1 MVPEI
6 ALIAPYKRMADM
18 TAEINGNLA
27 EPIGVETALL
37 SEAVGVAQRFQQNGV
52 QVLISRGGTAM
63 AIRKAP
69 GIILPV
75 VEISVTGYDIVR
87 AVGKAREI
95 DRRIAVIG
103 FENMIMG
110 ARTLSEVL
118 GVRITEHLLSHE
130 EECEDAV
137 RKAVADGAGVIIGG
151 VIAMRW
157 TKRMGVAGILIDS
170 GEEGIRQAINEAR
183 RVLWVKKQENT
194 RSRQFRL
201 ILDYVSDGVVA
212 TDEKGKITVLNAI
225 AEKVIGLPAGE
236 AIGRHISE
244 MAPDLGISRAPKAM
258 RPAIADLR
266 EINGTPVSLNRVPI
280 LANDSYGGTVV
291 TFQEI
296 SKIQSLERKVRNKL
310 HNRGLVARFT
320 FEDLV
325 GISKA
330 MAGTVEKAGRFAR
343 ADSTILIVGETGTG
357 KELLAQSI
365 HNASNRRDGPFVAV
379 NCAALPEN
387 LLESE
392 LFGYVSGAFTG
403 ARKEGKAGLFELGHG
418 GTILLDE
425 IAGMSTRLQERLLR
439 VLQEK
444 EVMRL
449 GDDRV
454 VPVDVRVIAA
464 TNKELEVLMAEG
476 RFQQDLYYRLDVL
489 KLVVPPLRERR
500 EDIPLLAAHFAR
512 QFCRQ
517 LGVEEKAFSQGA
529 LNALSAR
536 PWHGN
541 VRELQNAVEKLV
553 VLCDG
558 NEIGYDDVGRI
569 LDEWNGTARQAAG
582 IAGNNLLK
590 DSIRQ
595 AEYEAIKRVLRQVD
609 GNKTEAARVLGI
621 DRATLWRK
629 LKEE

>member
-1 MVPEI
+1 MPEI
-6 ALIAPYKRMADM
+6 ALIAPYKKMADM
-18 TAEINGNLA
+18 AQEINKTLA
-27 EPIGVETALL
+27 EPIGVSTALL
-37 SEAVGVAQRFQQNGV
+37 SGAVGVAQRFQQEGA
-52 QVLISRGGTAM
+52 QVLISRGGTAT
-63 AIRKAP
+63 AIRKAQ
-69 GIILPV
+69 GIVLPV

-95 DRRIAVIG
+95 DQRMAIIG

-110 ARTLSEVL
+110 ARTLSDVL
-118 GVRITEHLLSHE
+118 GVQIAQHLLADES
-130 EECEDAV
+130 ECEAAV
-137 RKAVADGAGVIIGG
+137 REAVDAGIKVIIGG

-157 TKRMGVAGILIDS
+157 AKRLGATGILIDS

-194 RSRQFRL
+194 RSQQFKL

-212 TDEKGKITVLNAI
+212 ADEKGKITVLNTI
-225 AEKVIGLPAGE
+225 AEKVIGLPARE
-236 AIGRHISE
+236 AIGKHISE
-244 MAPDLGISRAPKAM
+244 IAPGLGIPRAAKTT
-258 RPAIADLR
+258 RPAIADLGA
-266 EINGTPVSLNRVPI
+266 INGTPVSLNRVPI
-280 LANDSYGGTVV
+280 LANDSYAGVVV

-310 HNRGLVARFT
+310 HNRGLVAKFT
-320 FEDLV
+320 FEDIV
-325 GISKA
+325 GVSPA
-330 MAGTVEKAGRFAR
+330 MAKTLDKARRFAR
-343 ADSTILIVGETGTG
+343 VDSTILIVGETGTG

-392 LFGYVSGAFTG
+392 LFGYVGGAFTG

-425 IAGMSTRLQERLLR
+425 IAGMSTRLQARLLR
-439 VLQEK
+439 VLQER

-454 VPVDVRVIAA
+454 IPVDVRVIAA
-464 TNKELEVLMAEG
+464 TNQELEVLTAHG
-476 RFQQDLYYRLDVL
+476 RFQHDLYYRLDVL
-489 KLVVPPLRERR
+489 RLVVPPLRERR
-500 EDIPLLAAHFAR
+500 EDIPLLVDHFAR

-517 LGVEEKAFSQGA
+517 LGTEEKTFSRGA

-558 NEIGYDDVGRI
+558 KEIGYEDVGRVM
-569 LDEWNGTARQAAG
+569 DEWNGTARLAAG
-582 IAGNNLLK
+582 TPGNGRLK
-590 DSIRQ
+590 DSLRQ
-595 AEYEAIKRVLRQVD
+595 AEYEAIKQVLRQVG

>member
-1 MVPEI
+1 MPEI
-6 ALIAPYKRMADM
+6 AMIAPYKRMADM
-18 TAEINGNLA
+18 AAEINGNLA

-37 SEAVGVAQRFQQNGV
+37 SEAVGVARRFQQNGV

-95 DRRIAVIG
+95 DRRMAVIG

-130 EECEDAV
+130 EECEAAV
-137 RKAVADGAGVIIGG
+137 RKAAADGAGVIIGG

-157 TKRMGVAGILIDS
+157 AKRMGVAGILIDS

-225 AEKVIGLPAGE
+225 AEKIIGLPAGE

-244 MAPDLGISRAPKAM
+244 MAPGLGISRTPKAM

-310 HNRGLVARFT
+310 HNRGLVAKFT

-330 MAGTVEKAGRFAR
+330 MAGTVEKARRFAR

-454 VPVDVRVIAA
+454 IPVDVRVIAA

-517 LGVEEKAFSQGA
+517 LGVEEKAFSRGA

-569 LDEWNGTARQAAG
+569 LDEWNGTASPAAG
-582 IAGNNLLK
+582 IAGDSLLR
-590 DSIRQ
+590 DSIRR
-595 AEYEAIKRVLRQVD
+595 AEYEAIKRVLRQVG